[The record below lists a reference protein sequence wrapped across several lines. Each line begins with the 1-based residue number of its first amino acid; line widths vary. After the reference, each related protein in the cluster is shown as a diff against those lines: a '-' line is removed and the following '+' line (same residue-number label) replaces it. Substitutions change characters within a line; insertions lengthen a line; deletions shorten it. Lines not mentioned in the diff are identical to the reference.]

1 MTEDHEVAG
10 SIPARGTNPLL
21 SFRYNHT
28 DGTMDEFLMD
38 VSDPDL
44 TLSQI
49 MHIME
54 RYREENPGMEIYI
67 DGDARAI
74 MARPSVDIQEV

>member
-1 MTEDHEVAG
+1 
-10 SIPARGTNPLL
+10 
-21 SFRYNHT
+21 
-28 DGTMDEFLMD
+28 MDEFLMD